1 MITDSVK
8 LIFSGVI
15 STQLWFSALLVNVG
29 AMTLLVFRDDELFP
43 DRRVGATVFLLIGLT
58 VGAIA
63 FFVTHWRLTRA
74 MALVHAGE
82 QGDVGAWIVWS
93 VVAMLPAAIIS
104 LLLYFGSDKQP
115 FWLLSSFISAA
126 ASCLLVPLLVHAAG
140 RAINRNSPSRTSII
154 DYWWSRYKRLF
165 VAYFIASVPLTMIN
179 DALDHYGKSTPTVA
193 VLSAFASSILY
204 FIVTLLTIAITVI
217 AYREAEAG
225 KPLSPI

>member
-8 LIFSGVI
+8 LVFSGVI
-15 STQLWFSALLVNVG
+15 STQLWFAALLANVG
-29 AMTLLVFRDDELFP
+29 VMTLLAFTDDALFP
-43 DRRVGATVFLLIGLT
+43 DLSGGTTVILSISII

-63 FFVTHWRLTRA
+63 FFVTHWKLTRA
-74 MALVHAGE
+74 MALVHADE

-93 VVAMLPAAIIS
+93 IVAMLPAAIIS

-140 RAINRNSPSRTSII
+140 RAINRNSPSRTSVI

-165 VAYFIASVPLTMIN
+165 VAYFIASAPLTMIS
-179 DALDHYGKSTPTVA
+179 DALYHYGKSTPTVA
-193 VLSAFASSILY
+193 ILSAFASSILY
-204 FIVTLLTIAITVI
+204 FIVTLFTIAITVI

>member
-8 LIFSGVI
+8 LVFSGVI
-15 STQLWFSALLVNVG
+15 STQLWFATLVANVGVMTLLAFTDDALFPDFSGGATVILSINIIVGTIALLV
-29 AMTLLVFRDDELFP
+29 
-43 DRRVGATVFLLIGLT
+43 
-58 VGAIA
+58 
-63 FFVTHWRLTRA
+63 THWKLTRA
-74 MALVHAGE
+74 MALVHADE
-82 QGDVGAWIVWS
+82 QGDVGEWIVWS

-126 ASCLLVPLLVHAAG
+126 ASCLLVPLLVHATG
-140 RAINRNSPSRTSII
+140 CAINRNSPSRTSVI
-154 DYWWSRYKRLF
+154 DYWWSQYKRLF
-165 VAYFIASVPLTMIN
+165 VAYFIASAPLTMII
-179 DALDHYGKSTPTVA
+179 DALYHYGKSTPTVA